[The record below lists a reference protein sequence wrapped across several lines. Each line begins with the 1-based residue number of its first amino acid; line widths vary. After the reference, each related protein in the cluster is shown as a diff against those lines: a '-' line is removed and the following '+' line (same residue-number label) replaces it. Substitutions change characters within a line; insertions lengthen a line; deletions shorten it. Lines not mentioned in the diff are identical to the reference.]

1 LRTQDDP
8 DLQATVHP
16 FNATIR
22 TFRHMTA
29 HRLLPLAACSLL
41 LALAVPAHA
50 ATVTVVVNGADGQPA
65 PNVVVQ
71 LLPAHA
77 AAWKPPTTPY
87 MIAQHDIHFVPYLTA
102 VPVGATVRFS
112 NQDPY
117 DHHLRSEP
125 GGPIGNI
132 PPAKEFEMRL
142 AAASSDKIAR
152 SDLKFDKAGVI
163 VLGCHL
169 HSSMRGHLFVSE
181 TPFVAVTDANGRAV
195 IPDVPEGAADMRTW
209 SPDQL
214 VDQAATPRQVSG
226 ATASFDTTLNFIP
239 PKPRRRRS

>member
-1 LRTQDDP
+1 
-8 DLQATVHP
+8 
-16 FNATIR
+16 
-22 TFRHMTA
+22 MTLL
-29 HRLLPLAACSLL
+29 RLLPLAACTLL
-41 LALAVPAHA
+41 LALALEAHA
-50 ATVTVVVNGADGQPA
+50 ATVTVVVKGADGQPA

-71 LLPAHA
+71 LLPAHPLPF
-77 AAWKPPTTPY
+77 KPPAAPTV
-87 MIAQHDIHFVPYLTA
+87 IAQRDIHFVPSLTA
-102 VPVGATVRFS
+102 VVVGSTLRFS

-125 GGPIGNI
+125 GGPFGNI

-142 AAASSDKIAR
+142 AAASGDKVAS

-181 TPFVAVTDANGRAV
+181 TPYVAVTDANGHAT
-195 IPDVPEGAADMRTW
+195 IADVPDGGVELRTW

-214 VDQAATPRQVSG
+214 IDQPASQKQIAG
-226 ATASFDTTLNFIP
+226 TAMDLDATLNFTL
-239 PKPRRRRS
+239 PKGRRRRS

>member
-1 LRTQDDP
+1 
-8 DLQATVHP
+8 
-16 FNATIR
+16 
-22 TFRHMTA
+22 M
-29 HRLLPLAACSLL
+29 RLLPTPRLAAGLAA
-41 LALAVPAHA
+41 LALAFAAHA

-71 LLPAHA
+71 LLPAHPQPFKA
-77 AAWKPPTTPY
+77 SATPVV
-87 MIAQHDIHFVPYLTA
+87 IVQRDIHFVPYLTA

-112 NQDPY
+112 NLDPY

-125 GGPIGNI
+125 GGPFGNI
-132 PPAKEFEMRL
+132 APAKEFEMRL
-142 AAASSDKIAR
+142 AAASGDKVA
-152 SDLKFDKAGVI
+152 SSELKFDKAGVI

-181 TPFVAVTDANGRAV
+181 TPWVAVTDANGHAS
-195 IPDVPEGAADMRTW
+195 INDVPDGAVELRTW

-214 VDQAATPRQVSG
+214 TEQAPATRQVTG
-226 ATASFDTTLNFIP
+226 ASVILDATLNFTP